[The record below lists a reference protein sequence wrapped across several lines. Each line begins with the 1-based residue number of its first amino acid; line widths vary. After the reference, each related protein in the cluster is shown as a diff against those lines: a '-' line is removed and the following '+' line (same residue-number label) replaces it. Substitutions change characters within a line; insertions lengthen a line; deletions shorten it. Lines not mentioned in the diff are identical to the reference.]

1 MITMSDSTYTS
12 GWLVDKEKEEGAR
25 ATLRKV
31 LSEAN
36 FEYYCANY
44 AIATALPELEEC
56 PFCKNKLVYVREDYG
71 DAYVH
76 CPKCNARG
84 PGIYLFR
91 NELGYL
97 KALEKA
103 VNGWNRRAEA

>member
-1 MITMSDSTYTS
+1 MITMSDSANTS
-12 GWLVDKEKEEGAR
+12 EWLVNKDKEEAAR
-25 ATLRKV
+25 KKLRKV

-44 AIATALPELEEC
+44 AIATAQPELEQC
-56 PFCKNKLVYVREDYG
+56 PFCKNKLVYLREDYG

-76 CPKCNARG
+76 CPECNAKG
-84 PGIYLFR
+84 PGIYLIG
-91 NELGYL
+91 NELGYI

-103 VNGWNRRAEA
+103 VNGWNRRTEA